1 MFRRIQNRKSI
12 ITTRESSISEAGEV
26 ANVEYTVPPLTLLN
40 QPVKQQSTSK
50 AEVQRKGQVLESTMK
65 TLVSMR
71 KSHKLKSVLQ

>member
-1 MFRRIQNRKSI
+1 M
-12 ITTRESSISEAGEV
+12 

>member
-1 MFRRIQNRKSI
+1 M
-12 ITTRESSISEAGEV
+12 

-65 TLVSMR
+65 NFGVNAKVTQIKIGPAVTQYEIQPAQGV
-71 KSHKLKSVLQ
+71 KSK